1 MKRTDAKYV
10 VGLDIGTSKVT
21 AIVGEVGDEGVI
33 EVAGY
38 GTHASRGL
46 KKGAVVNIE
55 SAVQSIQRA
64 VESAERSAQCEI
76 HSVYTGIAGDHIHSM
91 DSDGSVAIRDKE
103 VGREDV
109 LRVLDVARAVSIPAD
124 QRILHVLPQEYII
137 DRQEGIRDPLG
148 MSGVRLETR
157 VHIVTG
163 AIGTAQNI
171 VKCVRRCGLEV
182 EDIILQQLA
191 SSESTLLTD
200 EKDLG
205 VCLIDIGGGT
215 TDIAVF
221 VEGAIRHTTVIP
233 IAGTQITNDIAIVLR
248 TPPPHAEQLKIG
260 YGSALARLT
269 DPDEDIDV
277 PSVGERP
284 PRRLS
289 RQILAEVIE
298 PRFAELFAL
307 VKAELRR
314 SGFENAIAAGG
325 VVLAGGSANIEG
337 LADLAEEILH
347 VPVRIGVPQ
356 GIGGPPELIGDPAHA
371 TGLGLLQ
378 FGARQGV
385 HASFYPPA
393 EPPKGL
399 RAFFSK
405 VKGWF
410 EGNF

>member
-1 MKRTDAKYV
+1 MRRTDAKYV
-10 VGLDIGTSKVT
+10 VGLDIGTSKVM
-21 AIVGEVGDEGVI
+21 AIVGAVGDEGDI
-33 EVAGY
+33 EVVGY
-38 GTHASRGL
+38 GSHASRGL

-64 VESAERSAQCEI
+64 VEAAEQSAQCEI
-76 HSVYTGIAGDHIHSM
+76 HSVYTGIAGDHIRSM

-103 VGREDV
+103 VGPEDV

-124 QRILHVLPQEYII
+124 RRILHVLPQEYII

-163 AIGTAQNI
+163 AISAAQNI
-171 VKCVRRCGLEV
+171 VKCVRQCGLEV
-182 EDIILQQLA
+182 EDLILQQLA
-191 SSESTLLTD
+191 SSESTLLAD

-205 VCLIDIGGGT
+205 VCLVDIGGGT

-248 TPPPHAEQLKIG
+248 TPPPHAEQIKINH
-260 YGSALARLT
+260 GSALARLT
-269 DPDEDIDV
+269 DPDEIIDV

-284 PRRLS
+284 PRQLA
-289 RQILAEVIE
+289 RQNLAEVIE
-298 PRFAELFAL
+298 PRFEELFEL

-325 VVLAGGSANIEG
+325 IVLAGGSANIEG
-337 LADLAEEILH
+337 LAELVEEILH
-347 VPVRIGVPQ
+347 VPVRVGVPQ
-356 GIGGPPELIGDPAHA
+356 GVGGPVELIGDPAHA

-385 HASFYPPA
+385 HSSFYPQV
-393 EPPKGL
+393 ETPKGL

-405 VKGWF
+405 AKGWL